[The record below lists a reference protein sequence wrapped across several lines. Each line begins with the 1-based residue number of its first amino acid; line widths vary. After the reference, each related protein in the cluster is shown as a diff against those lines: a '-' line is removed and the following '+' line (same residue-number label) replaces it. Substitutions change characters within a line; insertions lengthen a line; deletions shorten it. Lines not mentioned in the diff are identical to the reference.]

1 MADAPPDAGPPA
13 PRPDGQESPAE
24 QPPTAEGGGGEG
36 AAAASAEV
44 ARLQQRV
51 EELQAQVLKDQRIAM
66 AGGLACAC
74 DDCEEDDADPWA
86 PRPARQPQAV
96 GAFGIQQP
104 KHSVGQAGFSNE
116 VVQRLEL
123 VTPSTHPAWPSPP
136 PSRPRW
142 WPD

>member
-1 MADAPPDAGPPA
+1 MADAPPDGTGAPA
-13 PRPDGQESPAE
+13 PRPDGQETPAE
-24 QPPTAEGGGGEG
+24 QPPAGEGG
-36 AAAASAEV
+36 AAASEV

-51 EELQAQVLKDQRIAM
+51 EELQAEVLKDQRIAM

-123 VTPSTHPAWPSPP
+123 VRSA
-136 PSRPRW
+136 PR
-142 WPD
+142 